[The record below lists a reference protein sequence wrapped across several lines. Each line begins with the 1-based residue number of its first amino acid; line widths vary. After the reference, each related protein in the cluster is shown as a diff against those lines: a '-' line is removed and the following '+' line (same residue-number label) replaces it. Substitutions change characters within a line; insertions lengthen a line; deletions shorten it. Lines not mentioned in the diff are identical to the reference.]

1 MFYDKL
7 ATLFGKDR
15 ATGYDEDA
23 GFEMRAKKAASA
35 KKNYGPTIEDI
46 DHLVET
52 NEVTLEG
59 FEVDEEFD
67 PNGSPK
73 RPSIRKPQ
81 DVPSSRNKKRARKV
95 DEDET
100 SMSEIA
106 KTFKKMAE
114 MFELNTAELVKQNK
128 SSSAEDVWAN
138 LVEIGVEE
146 ASLPCVYMHL
156 VQHPEALKAFNGI
169 PVDKRKEM
177 LPYIVPNYP

>member
-1 MFYDKL
+1 
-7 ATLFGKDR
+7 
-15 ATGYDEDA
+15 
-23 GFEMRAKKAASA
+23 MRAKKAASA

-100 SMSEIA
+100 SMSKIA

-114 MFELNTAELVKQNK
+114 MFELNTTELVKQNK

>member
-15 ATGYDEDA
+15 ATGDDEDT

-35 KKNYGPTIEDI
+35 KKNYGPTIEDV

-52 NEVTLEG
+52 NEVTLE
-59 FEVDEEFD
+59 EFD

-73 RPSIRKPQ
+73 RPIRKSE

-128 SSSAEDVWAN
+128 NSSAEDVWAN
-138 LVEIGVEE
+138 LVEIGVKE